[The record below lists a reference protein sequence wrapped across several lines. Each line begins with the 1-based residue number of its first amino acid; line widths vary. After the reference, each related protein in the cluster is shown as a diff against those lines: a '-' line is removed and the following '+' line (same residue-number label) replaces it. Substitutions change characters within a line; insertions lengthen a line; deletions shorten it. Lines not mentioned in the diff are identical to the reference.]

1 MALNTCGPCPPN
13 TGYQDIPRSMCP
25 IERKIYSNTYT
36 FIMPKQAKKKAT
48 VKKVKVN
55 REAGIHLHKSK
66 PRKGGKPQYFWILIS
81 RNGRTLATSEMYVFK
96 QGATKAIKT
105 VFNFMEGIYKLKPV
119 NKNNGYYFDHTEK
132 GYEAAA
138 NLVAL

>member
-1 MALNTCGPCPPN
+1 
-13 TGYQDIPRSMCP
+13 
-25 IERKIYSNTYT
+25 
-36 FIMPKQAKKKAT
+36 MPKQAKKKAK

-66 PRKGGKPQYFWILIS
+66 SRNGAKPQYFWILIS
-81 RNGRTLATSEMYVFK
+81 KNGRTLATSETYVFK

-105 VFNFMEGIYKLKPV
+105 VFNFMESVHKLKPL

-138 NLVAL
+138 NLVGL